1 MGVRLLISSWLQ
13 FFYNIVILYGVK
25 QRNLFH
31 IHFIVMYR
39 LFLCLRGFRQIL
51 DGGQYVLRC

>member
-1 MGVRLLISSWLQ
+1 MVLSASMGVRLLISSCAQ

-39 LFLCLRGFRQIL
+39 LFLLSSWISS
-51 DGGQYVLRC
+51 DP